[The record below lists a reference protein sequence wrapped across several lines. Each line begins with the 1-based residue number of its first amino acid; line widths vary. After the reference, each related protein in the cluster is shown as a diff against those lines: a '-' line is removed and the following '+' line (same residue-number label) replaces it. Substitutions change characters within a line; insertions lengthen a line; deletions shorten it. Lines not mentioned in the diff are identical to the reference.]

1 MFQEIL
7 QGSGGSMAEWEF
19 LGEGTGVSGNVILSN
34 YSATKYKEFLYIG
47 KATGKATEGWMNPS
61 IIPKSLLDNIMTIV
75 TNAQN
80 GSTLKQFWIKIQDD
94 NLYACTWSQDNSMEK
109 CVVYA
114 R

>member
-34 YSATKYKEFLYIG
+34 YSATKYKEFLYVG
-47 KATGKATEGWMNPS
+47 KTTDGWANPS
-61 IIPKSLLDNIMTIV
+61 IVPKSLLDNVMTIV
-75 TNAQN
+75 TNAQS
-80 GSTLKQFWIKIQDD
+80 GSTLKQIWIKIQDD
-94 NLYACTWSQDNSMEK
+94 NLYACTYSPDGTMEK
-109 CVVYA
+109 CAVYA

>member
-7 QGSGGSMAEWEF
+7 QGGGGSTAEWEL
-19 LGEGTGVSGNVILSN
+19 LGEGTGVSGNVVLSN
-34 YSATKYKEFLYIG
+34 YSATKYKEFLYVG
-47 KATGKATEGWMNPS
+47 KTTDMWTNPS
-61 IIPKSLLDNIMTIV
+61 VVPKSLLDNTMTMG

-80 GSTLKQFWIKIQDD
+80 GSTQNQFWIKIQDD
-94 NLYACTWSQDNSMEK
+94 NLYACTFSGTSTMEK

>member
-34 YSATKYKEFLYIG
+34 YSATKYKEFLYVG
-47 KATGKATEGWMNPS
+47 KTTGSWTNPS
-61 IIPKSLLDNIMTIV
+61 IVPKSLLDNFMTIV
-75 TNAQN
+75 TNAQI
-80 GSTLKQFWIKIQDD
+80 GSTQNQFWIKIQDD
-94 NLYACTWSQDNSMEK
+94 NLYACTWSQDGTIEK